1 LNPDIKKTAWTE
13 TEDKLLFDLH
23 MQMGNKWAE
32 IAKYLPGRSD
42 NAIKNHWNS
51 TMKKRYDDNPPASNA
66 KTKSNS
72 PIISLT
78 DSKSLKS
85 ASSSSSITYP
95 HTDLI
100 PSIPVT
106 TSTPSLPSS
115 LCLTQSQPSESVF
128 FGHND
133 ENSNQS
139 LFSSLGSKIKNE
151 MIELNTGIFNENLNS
166 NEMMNSFFDDL
177 LNDMNTNN
185 NNNNS
190 NTSYCDEPL
199 TNLSAVLPYTKIRT
213 PTPLKNAINK
223 IKLKEE
229 QRDRLKLKGLALNKE
244 FSDSGYLSN
253 HESTH
258 HSIKEEEFSIKNSI
272 QSNNEE
278 NYYPSPKKKNKLID
292 SVILGKTKDQL
303 NLTEKARSILFYN
316 K

>member
-1 LNPDIKKTAWTE
+1 
-13 TEDKLLFDLH
+13 
-23 MQMGNKWAE
+23 MGNKWAE

-51 TMKKRYDDNPPASNA
+51 TMKKRYDDNTPTSTI

-72 PIISLT
+72 PLSSVV
-78 DSKSLKS
+78 DSKTLKS
-85 ASSSSSITYP
+85 ISFQQ
-95 HTDLI
+95 TDLI
-100 PSIPVT
+100 PSSSVT
-106 TSTPSLPSS
+106 TSTPSLPTS

-128 FGHND
+128 FGHSD
-133 ENSNQS
+133 ENSNHS

-151 MIELNTGIFNENLNS
+151 LIELNTGIFNENITS
-166 NEMMNSFFDDL
+166 NDMMNSFLFDDL

-185 NNNNS
+185 NNA
-190 NTSYCDEPL
+190 SYCEEPL
-199 TNLSAVLPYTKIRT
+199 TGMQAVLPYTKIRT
-213 PTPLKNAINK
+213 PTPLKNAMNK

-253 HESTH
+253 NENTH
-258 HSIKEEEFSIKNSI
+258 HSIKEEEFSIHYSI
-272 QSNNEE
+272 KSNNEE

-303 NLTEKARSILFYN
+303 NLIEKARSILFYN